1 MPPSRSQKRG
11 RNAGIGRIDI
21 VESRFVGMKSRGCYE
36 TPGGTILY
44 DAHRAMESLTLDR
57 GELHLK
63 DGISPKYSELIYNGF
78 WWAPERIALQKLI
91 DSTQQYCT
99 GAVRMK
105 LYKGSAKC
113 VGRKSPYSLYNQQLS
128 SFEDDEGLYD
138 QADAAGFIKLNALR
152 LRTLGDV
159 RKRG

>member
-1 MPPSRSQKRG
+1 M
-11 RNAGIGRIDI
+11 
-21 VESRFVGMKSRGCYE
+21 GMKSRGCYE

-63 DGISPKYSELIYNGF
+63 DEIAPKYTELIYNGF
-78 WWAPERIALQKLI
+78 WWAPERAAMQKLI
-91 DSTQQYCT
+91 DATQEFCT
-99 GAVRMK
+99 GCVRMK
-105 LYKGSAKC
+105 LFKGSAKC
-113 VGRKSPYSLYNQQLS
+113 VGRKSAYSLYNQQLS

-138 QADAAGFIKLNALR
+138 QSDAAGFIKLNALR

-159 RKRG
+159 RKR

>member
-1 MPPSRSQKRG
+1 MSRRA
-11 RNAGIGRIDI
+11 AGIGRIDI

-44 DAHRAMESLTLDR
+44 HAHRSMESLTLDR

-63 DGISPKYSELIYNGF
+63 DDLSPKYAELIYNGF
-78 WWAPERIALQKLI
+78 WFAPEREAMQKLI
-91 DSTQQYCT
+91 DHTQRYCS
-99 GAVRMK
+99 GAVRLK
-105 LYKGSAKC
+105 LFKGAASC
-113 VGRKSPYSLYNQQLS
+113 VGRKSPYSLYNQKLS

-138 QADAAGFIKLNALR
+138 QQDAQGFIKLNALR

-159 RKRG
+159 RK

>member
-1 MPPSRSQKRG
+1 VSAARR
-11 RNAGIGRIDI
+11 AGIGRIDI
-21 VESRFVGMKSRGCYE
+21 VESRYVGMKSRGCYE

-63 DGISPKYSELIYNGF
+63 DELGPKYSEMIYNGF
-78 WWAPERIALQKLI
+78 WWAPEREALQKAI
-91 DSTQQYCT
+91 DSTQKFCT

-105 LYKGSAKC
+105 MYKGSVKC
-113 VGRKSPYSLYNQQLS
+113 VGRKSPYSLYHQQLS

-138 QADAAGFIKLNALR
+138 QTDAAGFIKLNALR

-159 RKRG
+159 RKR